1 MEEISEMV
9 TKIRPRTP
17 PSTLFSI
24 HSVLIVQIF
33 EPIEPKS
40 R

>member
-9 TKIRPRTP
+9 TKIRPRPP
-17 PSTLFSI
+17 PSTFFSI
-24 HSVLIVQIF
+24 HSVLIVQTF
-33 EPIEPKS
+33 ESIEPNS